1 MSQFKAKS
9 KQPEANEKVYTY
21 DILTAREKESEKY
34 PDWSLFSVDL
44 LEPSAVQLPR
54 VLT

>member
-1 MSQFKAKS
+1 M
-9 KQPEANEKVYTY
+9 YTY

-34 PDWSLFSVDL
+34 SDWSLFSVDL

>member
-1 MSQFKAKS
+1 M
-9 KQPEANEKVYTY
+9 YTY

-44 LEPSAVQLPR
+44 LEPSVVQLLR